1 MASIAPSKTRLDH
14 SAGRALD
21 PLKGLDGSAIKKSA
35 ILKADRNSAISA
47 ELDNFAYFTLQ
58 RHFGLPGERIG
69 DQPDPISNFEIG
81 LHKRALLH
89 TFFALNLSSARPCHG
104 SDLMLLHP

>member
-1 MASIAPSKTRLDH
+1 MASIARCKTRLDD

-58 RHFGLPGERIG
+58 RHFGLPGERISN
-69 DQPDPISNFEIG
+69 QPDPISNFEAG
-81 LHKRALLH
+81 FKQKVLLH
-89 TFFALNLSSARPCHG
+89 FSLAF
-104 SDLMLLHP
+104 

>member
-21 PLKGLDGSAIKKSA
+21 PLKGLDGSAGKKSA
-35 ILKADRNSAISA
+35 ILKTDRYSVISA

-69 DQPDPISNFEIG
+69 DQPDPISNFEAG
-81 LHKRALLH
+81 FKQRVLLH
-89 TFFALNLSSARPCHG
+89 FSFAFIPS
-104 SDLMLLHP
+104 